1 MARAAAVWQAGP
13 VQQPKKLTAQQL
25 AAHLRQLQAT
35 SRKDTDELLTD
46 LLCHVYKSR
55 DSQDS

>member
-25 AAHLRQLQAT
+25 AAHLRQLQTAT
-35 SRKDTDELLTD
+35 REQTDGLLTD
-46 LLCHVYKSR
+46 LLCHIYKSK

>member
-1 MARAAAVWQAGP
+1 MAPARSVWQAAR

-25 AAHLRQLQAT
+25 AAHLRQLESAT
-35 SRKDTDELLTD
+35 RKDADGLLTD
-46 LLCHVYKSR
+46 LLCHIYKSK